1 MPASLFQK
9 VLCLIGIVSLI
20 HSAYSAAQHRSFL
33 RLTEKE
39 FLALPLDIIIQS
51 LASLVVILY
60 SASGIAGQ
68 FMQIQADAEMRHKSF
83 ESVGNC
89 PSFYIFEHR
98 AKSLSPY
105 FGSHFSD
112 QE

>member
-33 RLTEKE
+33 RLTEKD
-39 FLALPLDIIIQS
+39 FLALPLDIIVQTLVS
-51 LASLVVILY
+51 LLVILY

-83 ESVGNC
+83 DTVGNC
-89 PSFYIFEHR
+89 PSFYTFEHR
-98 AKSLSPY
+98 AKSSSPY
-105 FGSHFSD
+105 FGSQFD